1 MAKANGKMYSEDWA
15 FKTLHPPFVSLQE
28 ACFSL
33 YITPG
38 NYQSNR
44 QHVCQTKRMLA
55 LETDL
60 TLISPRRKKTS
71 QQMVFAQ
78 GFTPK
83 SQVIPTQK
91 GPVK

>member
-1 MAKANGKMYSEDWA
+1 MAKCILRIGLSK
-15 FKTLHPPFVSLQE
+15 
-28 ACFSL
+28 L
-33 YITPG
+33 YIPHLSPYKKHVSVFILHLGIIRVIG
-38 NYQSNR
+38 NMYVRQS
-44 QHVCQTKRMLA
+44 KRMLA

-83 SQVIPTQK
+83 SQVMPTQK